1 MKLNEIVKPVDQQL
15 TEEYSDEFAE
25 KILNESANG
34 NWREVTED
42 ELFAQ
47 IDRLSAE
54 AKKNGQTTH

>member
-15 TEEYSDEFAE
+15 TEEYSDEFAA

-47 IDRLSAE
+47 IDRVVAE
-54 AKKNGQTTH
+54 AKNNGKTTH